1 MQNTNRKVF
10 DNLVSRTKIYLVIIF
25 LLLLFIS
32 IQFNNLILPS
42 ILIFAAIIGYTYFAN
57 NKRKSEISETL
68 QDLTLTV
75 DSTAKSSLI
84 NSPFPLLILET
95 NGNIVWKSSSFVTE
109 FQHIDV
115 NDYIDELVYD
125 IKAQIENE
133 KQVNKDKTIQKQI
146 KIDKKIYRVYGKF
159 VNSRNKEKKNK
170 KEYMM
175 VLYFLD
181 ETEKC
186 KLQEE
191 YENSKTCIGMIMVDN
206 YEETFQLLESE
217 EVAQCKAEID
227 KYIYEWINKWD
238 GVLVKSERDR
248 YICFFEQRHL
258 KAIKEDKFSILDKI
272 KEIDLKSKVQLTLSI
287 AISNEGATQK
297 DKYKSVTTAM
307 DIVLGRGGDQAVIRE
322 NDIYKFFGGR
332 TQEVERRTKVKARV
346 VAHALENLI
355 QESSKVLIMGHTNPD
370 IDALGSAMGM
380 YRFVKNMNKNGY
392 IIDSENAAALDSFKE
407 VLAKEEEYEDVLIS
421 KEVALENID
430 EDTLLIVVDTHK
442 KNYVESE
449 EILEKCPKVVIIDH
463 HRRSADFIEN
473 ATLMFQEVYASSA
486 AELVTE
492 LLQYATQKVDL
503 KTIEAESLYAGIM
516 MDTKNFT
523 FKTGVRTFEAAAY
536 LRRCGVDIIRVK
548 KWFQSDLESFN
559 KIADI
564 VKRAEIVND
573 TIAISINKEKTK
585 DASIVCAKA
594 ADELLTISDITAS
607 FVLGYMEDKRICIS
621 GRSIG
626 DINVQVILEKLRR
639 RRTYYPCRSTSRRND
654 NGRSKTRTN
663 NKNKWILYRN
673 ITIKIATVPGLNG
686 NKLP

>member
-639 RRTYYPCRSTSRRND
+639 RRTYYPCRSTS
-654 NGRSKTRTN
+654 KTRTN
-663 NKNKWILYRN
+663 NKNK
-673 ITIKIATVPGLNG
+673 
-686 NKLP
+686 